1 MGHKSLAVGVP
12 PGYISEVLVP
22 EYVAV
27 ADVGGDNGGGVEAA
41 PGPSVLPEAP
51 GCPQTPPERLA
62 LERRAFLKA
71 GSRLILPPCMCVFPQ
86 GRGVFPENW
95 PSPRA

>member
-1 MGHKSLAVGVP
+1 MAHQSLAVGVP

-41 PGPSVLPEAP
+41 QEPQAP
-51 GCPQTPPERLA
+51 LSYPRLLGAYLIFVIFGTPP
-62 LERRAFLKA
+62 
-71 GSRLILPPCMCVFPQ
+71 
-86 GRGVFPENW
+86 
-95 PSPRA
+95 

>member
-41 PGPSVLPEAP
+41 QAAQEPQAP
-51 GCPQTPPERLA
+51 LSYPRL
-62 LERRAFLKA
+62 LGVRKHLRRDWHSKDGLF
-71 GSRLILPPCMCVFPQ
+71 
-86 GRGVFPENW
+86 
-95 PSPRA
+95 